1 MVSGDLVEIL
11 FVVSITTI
19 TRDKIEQYSLSA
31 NNNNNKKNIIMWK
44 KDPMKY
50 KLARW

>member
-31 NNNNNKKNIIMWK
+31 NNNNNKKTLLCGRKI
-44 KDPMKY
+44 P
-50 KLARW
+50 